1 LTASLLLFPPLC
13 SYAAPTNN
21 AFAALPAE
29 YTSSLF
35 LPKNA
40 KLLQSILLY
49 HLVAVTP
56 IPSEADTLNGATVT
70 VAITETGG
78 MVNDANIIA
87 APVVASNGAIYIIDK
102 VLLPPPTED
111 TPPPVPAWTDVA
123 NSCSFCP
130 VGLVN
135 PDLVFSQPNAFTC
148 ADAIDYALT
157 LTPDDSDCENIKGA
171 EFLCCPAYL
180 LYHYNIVVPKLGDF
194 TRDEVLLPPPT
205 EDTPPPV
212 PAGTDVAMCSFC
224 PVGLVNPD
232 LVFSQP
238 NAFTCA
244 DAVNY
249 ALTLT
254 PDNSDCENMKGAEFL
269 CCPAYLLYHY
279 NIVVPKLG
287 DFTRNSYNVSL
298 F

>member
-1 LTASLLLFPPLC
+1 LLPSVL
-13 SYAAPTNN
+13 YAAPTND

-29 YTSSLF
+29 YITSLF

-40 KLLQSILLY
+40 KLLRSILLY
-49 HLVAVTP
+49 HVVAVTP
-56 IPSEADTLNGATVT
+56 VPSEVQTLNGATVT
-70 VAITETGG
+70 VAITEMGG
-78 MVNDANIIA
+78 TVNDANIIA

-111 TPPPVPAWTDVA
+111 TPPPVPAETETDVA
-123 NSCSFCP
+123 SMCSFCP

-135 PDLVFSQPNAFTC
+135 PDLVFSLPNAFTC
-148 ADAIDYALT
+148 ADAINYATT
-157 LTPDDSDCENIKGA
+157 LTSDNSDCENIQGA

-194 TRDEVLLPPPT
+194 IQDKVLPSPPT

-212 PAGTDVAMCSFC
+212 PAETETDVAMCSFC

-232 LVFSQP
+232 LVFSLP

-244 DAVNY
+244 DAINY
-249 ALTLT
+249 ATTLT
-254 PDNSDCENMKGAEFL
+254 SDNSDCENMKGAEFL

-279 NIVVPKLG
+279 NIVVPNLG
-287 DFTRNSYNVSL
+287 DFTRNRHNVTL